1 MAMLLDGMELEVI
14 EAALRRAATA
24 GAAQPIAYQRPTC
37 GLEKPAATYAG

>member
-24 GAAQPIAYQRPTC
+24 GAVLLPGKSWRSILAFFA
-37 GLEKPAATYAG
+37 EFV